1 MFNKLK
7 QVNDIR
13 KQAKQMQ
20 NQLAEVI
27 VVGQSSG
34 KKIMIT
40 IDGNQKIQGVKV
52 EEGLSSSETESAIK
66 EAFNDAT
73 KKLQKEMAMRMKDM
87 GGLDALKDMLG

>member
-1 MFNKLK
+1 
-7 QVNDIR
+7 
-13 KQAKQMQ
+13 MQ